1 MQIFGQLLIK
11 YGLVFYKN
19 EEVQIH
25 TKYLVA
31 SSQNNPTF
39 GTRKMKTSFGKLVDH
54 SNMQPFSKY
63 EIIWETIL
71 RN

>member
-19 EEVQIH
+19 GVVQIH

-39 GTRKMKTSFGKLVDH
+39 GTQKMKNGFFVQRK
-54 SNMQPFSKY
+54 
-63 EIIWETIL
+63 
-71 RN
+71 

>member
-1 MQIFGQLLIK
+1 MQTFGQLLIK

-19 EEVQIH
+19 GAIQIH

-39 GTRKMKTSFGKLVDH
+39 GTQKMKNGFFVQRK
-54 SNMQPFSKY
+54 
-63 EIIWETIL
+63 
-71 RN
+71 